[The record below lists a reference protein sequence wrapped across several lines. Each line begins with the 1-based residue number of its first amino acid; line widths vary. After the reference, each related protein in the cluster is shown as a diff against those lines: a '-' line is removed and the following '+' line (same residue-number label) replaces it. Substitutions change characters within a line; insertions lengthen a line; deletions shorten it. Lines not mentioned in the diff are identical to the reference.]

1 MEHILLVSFLVR
13 KESYVI
19 LNIRPG
25 VNFIKSFGSLNA
37 SFCNLIGTFLA
48 FYVCSKFGTHIN
60 FSQDFNR
67 LMKKVGH
74 AWIRTGK
81 PNLNGMK
88 DVLVRKVRNFDG

>member
-25 VNFIKSFGSLNA
+25 VNFIKTLNA
-37 SFCNLIGTFLA
+37 SFCNLNGTFLA
-48 FYVCSKFGTHIN
+48 FYVCSKFGTHIT
-60 FSQDFNR
+60 FSPGFNR
-67 LMKKVGH
+67 LMKKVGL

-81 PNLNGMK
+81 ANLNGMK
-88 DVLVRKVRNFDG
+88 DELVRKVRDQGQI